1 MGIFNFRVF
10 KLDGHKLKNQPN
22 KKNKN
27 MKLEKILDK
36 LGSLE
41 KNSFIKIID
50 NIISKNPKHSKE
62 IEGILSS
69 SDKGLKSVD
78 NINVSEIFSLISNEF
93 TEHLLCEFQEANS
106 QLDILIDI
114 IIRDGNCI
122 MKQDWFSRLYE
133 IEIKNLKVKIKTLHS
148 ELENEKSELSESR
161 KRDYKIYKACL
172 SNAYTNDLTNNREA
186 KITSDEL
193 SIILMLSKQL
203 GLSQEDVKLINYS
216 ILPIIKADVQ
226 DVINNLKNL
235 GVVFFSKKEN
245 TIYVADEMVRLL
257 RKVRKK
263 DVAEKFY
270 RRILKLLREPI
281 INQIAKEHNIER
293 KLTLSQKIE
302 EIIKAGISF
311 TDLLSTEIYKQGITL
326 TEKKKIL
333 NELCEKGLNIPNL
346 RGSTLEEKI
355 SSLTE
360 YFDNVE
366 KDEKVGISID
376 GFDKMLSEL
385 NQSLPK
391 LNKELKVQ
399 FELQEEYVL
408 NADFLLDYNI
418 KPRDILDLI
427 TRSDVTK
434 FLKDHGIKQ
443 RGDDILNILVHYKDV
458 ENLYLENYENV
469 GYRNLNLLKE
479 NGILVKESELGL
491 KFEELTTT
499 IFKSLGFNVDDAFK
513 NQLNTKKDMMDIL
526 LNLGNNEIIIVEC
539 KTIKEK
545 GYNKFSSVSRQLKS
559 YQNLALK
566 NNLRIVKILLVA
578 PEFSDDFVNDCEMD
592 TEMNLSLLPASTLSK
607 IFETF
612 KTSKYQEFPHV
623 LFRDIVINE
632 ERIIKA
638 LTK

>member
-1 MGIFNFRVF
+1 
-10 KLDGHKLKNQPN
+10 
-22 KKNKN
+22 

-50 NIISKNPKHSKE
+50 HIISKNPKNAKE
-62 IEGILSS
+62 IEKILSS

-78 NINVSEIFSLISNEF
+78 NLNVANIFSLISEEF
-93 TEHLLCEFQEANS
+93 KEYLLCEFQEANS

-122 MKQDWFSRLYE
+122 IKQDWFSRLYDN
-133 IEIKNLKVKIKTLHS
+133 EIKNLKAKIKILNT

-161 KRDYKIYKACL
+161 KRDYRIYKACL
-172 SNAYTNDLTNNREA
+172 ETAYNNDIENNRDA

-193 SIILMLSKQL
+193 SIILTLAKQL

-216 ILPIIKADVQ
+216 ILPIKKADVQ
-226 DVINNLKNL
+226 EVINNLKSL
-235 GVVFFSKKEN
+235 GVIFFSKKEN
-245 TIYVADEMVRLL
+245 TIYIADEMVGLL

-263 DVAEKFY
+263 EVAEKFY
-270 RRILKLLREPI
+270 RRTLKILREPI
-281 INQIAKEHNIER
+281 INQIAKEHNIDR
-293 KLTLSQKIE
+293 KLTASQKIE
-302 EIIKAGISF
+302 EIIKEGISF

-326 TEKKKIL
+326 TEKKKTL
-333 NELCEKGLNIPNL
+333 NELCEKGLNISNL
-346 RGSTLEEKI
+346 KGSTLEDKI
-355 SSLTE
+355 KSLIE
-360 YFDNVE
+360 HFENVE

-376 GFDKMLSEL
+376 GFDKMLTEL
-385 NQSLPK
+385 NRSLPK
-391 LNKELKVQ
+391 LNKELKEQ

-408 NADFLLDYNI
+408 NAEFLLNYNI

-427 TRSDVTK
+427 TKPDLSK
-434 FLKDHGIKQ
+434 FIKENGIKQ
-443 RGDDILNILVHYKDV
+443 RGEDILNILEHYKDV
-458 ENLYLENYENV
+458 ENLYLENYANV

-479 NGILVKESELGL
+479 NGIAVKESELGS
-491 KFEELTTT
+491 KFEELTKI
-499 IFKSLGFNVDDAFK
+499 IFKSLGFNVDDKFR
-513 NQLNTKKDMMDIL
+513 NQLNTQKDLMDIL

-545 GYNKFSSVSRQLKS
+545 GYNKFSTVSRQLKS

-566 NNLRIVKILLVA
+566 NNLRIVKILLVS
-578 PEFSDDFVNDCEMD
+578 PEFSDDFVYDCEMD
-592 TEMNLSLLPASTLSK
+592 TEMNLSLLTASTLSK
-607 IFETF
+607 IFEAF
-612 KTSKYQEFPHV
+612 KLSRYQVFPHV